1 MFDNVCRFLAESFS
15 ADFATW
21 LIGEPVALTELSP
34 SELSLEPIRADALI
48 LLQSDD
54 LVLHIEFQT
63 EPKAVIPFRMTDYRL
78 RVYRRFPRKRM
89 LQYVIYLQPTT
100 SELLQQTAFVLE
112 NTRHEFRVIRL
123 WEQPSDVFFSTPGL
137 LPFATLSQTD
147 DKARTLQRVA
157 DAIEGINDTRL
168 QSNIAASTAVL
179 AGLVL
184 DKELIKRLLRSD
196 AMRESVIYQD
206 IQQERALSIVARLL
220 RRKIGTVPPAQLVKI
235 QALEPT
241 QLDNL
246 LEALLDF
253 SSLADLEAWLEQDRG

>member
-89 LQYVIYLQPTT
+89 LQFVIYLQPTT
-100 SELLQQTAFVLE
+100 SELVHETAFVLE

-123 WEQPSDVFFSTPGL
+123 WEQPSDVFFRTPGL

-147 DKARTLQRVA
+147 DKARTLQQVA
-157 DAIEGINDTRL
+157 EAIEEINDTRL

-184 DKELIKRLLRSD
+184 NKELIKRLLRSD

-206 IQQERALSIVARLL
+206 ILQEGELSLLMRLL
-220 RRKIGTVPPAQLVKI
+220 RRKVGTVPPALLVQIQSLPLSQL
-235 QALEPT
+235 E
-241 QLDNL
+241 NL
-246 LEALLDF
+246 GEALLDF
-253 SSLADLEAWLEQDRG
+253 NGLTDLEAWLAENQG

>member
-89 LQYVIYLQPTT
+89 VQYVIYLQPTT
-100 SELLQQTAFVLE
+100 SELVHETAFILE
-112 NTRHEFRVIRL
+112 NTR
-123 WEQPSDVFFSTPGL
+123 QYNSQ
-137 LPFATLSQTD
+137 FAVRSSRFQL
-147 DKARTLQRVA
+147 R
-157 DAIEGINDTRL
+157 
-168 QSNIAASTAVL
+168 NIANYVALASRF
-179 AGLVL
+179 AGITNC
-184 DKELIKRLLRSD
+184 ELFCTLIN
-196 AMRESVIYQD
+196 Q
-206 IQQERALSIVARLL
+206 LS
-220 RRKIGTVPPAQLVKI
+220 
-235 QALEPT
+235 
-241 QLDNL
+241 N
-246 LEALLDF
+246 
-253 SSLADLEAWLEQDRG
+253 